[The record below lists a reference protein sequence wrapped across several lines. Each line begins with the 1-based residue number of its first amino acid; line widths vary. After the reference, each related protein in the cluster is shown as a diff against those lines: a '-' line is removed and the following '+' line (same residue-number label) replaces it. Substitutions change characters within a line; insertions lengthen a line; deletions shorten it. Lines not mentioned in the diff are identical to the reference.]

1 MTRTDTAN
9 ADPRAGFRAISP
21 LRVRYAECDQQG
33 VVFNGHYMLY
43 ADLAGTEYFRQLTA
57 STGRD
62 IQNWGQYFEETG
74 GDTMV
79 RTATLDY
86 RAPARSDE
94 LLDLCARVAR
104 VGTSSFD
111 LIVRIVRDGT
121 LLNEIRLTYVHVRP
135 DLSASKPLPDR
146 FRRDVAAFEIIRPE
160 GLA

>member
-1 MTRTDTAN
+1 MTDTS
-9 ADPRAGFRAISP
+9 DPRAGFRAISP

-57 STGRD
+57 WVGGDVR
-62 IQNWGQYFEETG
+62 NWGQYFAETG

-86 RAPARSDE
+86 RAPARSDDV
-94 LLDLCARVAR
+94 LDLCARVAR
-104 VGTSSFD
+104 IGTSSFD

-121 LLNEIRLTYVHVRP
+121 LLNEIRLTYVHVRS
-135 DLSASKPLPDR
+135 DLTASMPLPER
-146 FRRDVAAFEIIRPE
+146 FRHDVAAFEILRPD